1 MHGRRRGVVT
11 LLGSF
16 TVLIALMGAFW
27 WAETRQE
34 IGAETANGPPPPW
47 GVAEKRLALRLADS
61 VLVASQAL
69 ASERGLA
76 LAALSA
82 LEAIDVTAAG
92 AVAERRASTD
102 VAVAGVV
109 ASVEVL
115 LKQRRTSPV
124 APHLAR
130 VSTAQA
136 MVVAQRQEF
145 DRDAGKPAFLR
156 SIHTVSRSFETST
169 ALIGAMQDL
178 LGTIHA
184 ELKAADN
191 AIAGWLEV
199 QRLSLEMAE
208 YAGRERAQ
216 IGIFLAAS
224 GRAAR
229 RQLTSAD
236 YNRHRA
242 ISVWQQM
249 QSTLAGLT
257 PQPRL
262 TEQTRLVQQ
271 KYFADRERVRGLLLN
286 VGQSQ
291 EVQPMTAPEWFQ
303 HATLA
308 IEAMIEF
315 GRKAGALAAENLSRT
330 A

>member
-1 MHGRRRGVVT
+1 M
-11 LLGSF
+11 
-16 TVLIALMGAFW
+16 
-27 WAETRQE
+27 
-34 IGAETANGPPPPW
+34 
-47 GVAEKRLALRLADS
+47 ALRLADD
-61 VLVASQAL
+61 VLLASQAL

-82 LEAIDVTAAG
+82 LEPIGAPEASAI
-92 AVAERRASTD
+92 AERRRGAD
-102 VAVAGVV
+102 GAVTRVQA
-109 ASVEVL
+109 L
-115 LKQRRTSPV
+115 LKHMQPSPV
-124 APHLAR
+124 AQHLER
-130 VSTAQA
+130 VAAAQA
-136 MVVAQRQEF
+136 MILSQRQEF
-145 DRDAGKPAFLR
+145 DRDAGKPAVLR

-169 ALIGAMQDL
+169 ALIAAMQDL
-178 LGTIHA
+178 LGSTP
-184 ELKAADN
+184 N
-191 AIAGWLEV
+191 SRPPTTPSPAGWRCSGCRSKW
-199 QRLSLEMAE
+199 QN

-242 ISVWQQM
+242 VSVWQQM
-249 QSTLAGLT
+249 QSTLAGLA

-271 KYFADRERVRGLLLN
+271 KYFSDHERVRGLLLTA
-286 VGQSQ
+286 VPSQ
-291 EVQPMTAPEWFQ
+291 EAQPITAPEWFQ

-315 GRKAGALAAENLSRT
+315 GRQAGALAAENLRR
-330 A
+330 AA

>member
-1 MHGRRRGVVT
+1 MHGRRPGVGV
-11 LLGSF
+11 LLLSL
-16 TVLIALMGAFW
+16 TVLVALLSAFW
-27 WAETRQE
+27 WPQTGSD
-34 IGAETANGPPPPW
+34 IGAETAKGPRLPW
-47 GVAEKRLALRLADS
+47 GLAEKRLALRLADD
-61 VLVASQAL
+61 VLMASQAL

-82 LEAIDVTAAG
+82 REPIGVAEVSAL
-92 AVAERRASTD
+92 AERRRGAD
-102 VAVAGVV
+102 RAV
-109 ASVEVL
+109 ASVEAL
-115 LKQRRTSPV
+115 LKQMPPSPV
-124 APHLAR
+124 AQHLNRLAA
-130 VSTAQA
+130 AQA
-136 MVVAQRQEF
+136 MVVSQRQEF
-145 DRDAGKPAFLR
+145 DWDASKPAVLR
-156 SIHTVSRSFETST
+156 SIHTVARSFETST
-169 ALIGAMQDL
+169 ALIAALQDL
-178 LGTIHA
+178 LGTLHA

-216 IGIFLAAS
+216 IGIFLAAA

-242 ISVWQQM
+242 VSVWQQM
-249 QSTLAGLT
+249 QSTLAGLA

-271 KYFADRERVRGLLLN
+271 KYFSDRERVRGLLLTAMP
-286 VGQSQ
+286 SQ
-291 EVQPMTAPEWFQ
+291 EAQPMTAPEWFQ
-303 HATLA
+303 HASLA

-315 GRKAGALAAENLSRT
+315 GRQAGALAAENLSR
-330 A
+330 AA

>member
-1 MHGRRRGVVT
+1 MYGRRPGVVT
-11 LLGSF
+11 LLLSLM
-16 TVLIALMGAFW
+16 VLVALLSAVWRWPDTGN
-27 WAETRQE
+27 
-34 IGAETANGPPPPW
+34 ETAIGPRPPW
-47 GVAEKRLALRLADS
+47 GLAEKRLALRLADD

-82 LEAIDVTAAG
+82 LEPIG
-92 AVAERRASTD
+92 APEASGLAERRQGAD
-102 VAVAGVV
+102 AAVAR
-109 ASVEVL
+109 VEAL
-115 LKQRRTSPV
+115 LKGMQPSPV
-124 APHLAR
+124 AQQLDRIAA
-130 VSTAQA
+130 AQA
-136 MVVAQRQEF
+136 MLLSQRQEF
-145 DRDAGKPAFLR
+145 DLDAGKPAFLR
-156 SIHTVSRSFETST
+156 SIHTVARSFETST
-169 ALIGAMQDL
+169 ALIAAMQDL

-216 IGIFLAAS
+216 IAIFLAAS

-242 ISVWQQM
+242 VSIWQQM
-249 QSTLAGLT
+249 QSTLAGLA
-257 PQPRL
+257 PPPRL

-271 KYFADRERVRGLLLN
+271 KYFSDRERVRGLLLTA
-286 VGQSQ
+286 VPSQ
-291 EVQPMTAPEWFQ
+291 QAQPMTAPEWFQ

-315 GRKAGALAAENLSRT
+315 GRKAGALAAENLSR
-330 A
+330 AA

>member
-1 MHGRRRGVVT
+1 MHGRRPGVVT
-11 LLGSF
+11 LLLLL
-16 TVLIALMGAFW
+16 TVLVAGLSAFW
-27 WAETRQE
+27 WPNTGRERT
-34 IGAETANGPPPPW
+34 NGPPPAW
-47 GVAEKRLALRLADS
+47 ALAEKRLALRLADD
-61 VLVASQAL
+61 VLLASQAL

-82 LEAIDVTAAG
+82 LEPIAAAEASTVVERRRDADA
-92 AVAERRASTD
+92 AVARVEAFLKRIQPSHTD
-102 VAVAGVV
+102 QHLKRVAA
-109 ASVEVL
+109 
-115 LKQRRTSPV
+115 
-124 APHLAR
+124 
-130 VSTAQA
+130 AQA
-136 MVVAQRQEF
+136 MVVSQRQEF
-145 DRDAGKPAFLR
+145 DRDAGKPAHLR
-156 SIHTVSRSFETST
+156 SIHTGARSFEVST
-169 ALIGAMQDL
+169 ALIAAMQDL
-178 LGTIHA
+178 LGTIHT

-191 AIAGWLEV
+191 AITGWLEV

-224 GRAAR
+224 R

-242 ISVWQQM
+242 VSVWQQM
-249 QSTLAGLT
+249 QSTLAGLA

-271 KYFADRERVRGLLLN
+271 TYFADCARLRGLLLTAA
-286 VGQSQ
+286 QSQ
-291 EVQPMTAPEWFQ
+291 AAQPMTAPEWFGQ
-303 HATLA
+303 ATLA